1 MSNVSNN
8 YTALFGSTAKATT
21 APASNATATVASP
34 ALPAQQG
41 DTVSLSNQAT
51 AVPATNTA
59 AVPAANTPVA
69 TANAVPTA
77 NAATATPAAPPSPE
91 EMKKELAALKQQL
104 DSINQQIEQLMKAMD
119 AQPASATPATTPTA
133 PKPAATGGSYKVQT
147 GDYLW
152 KIAKEKLGDAKRWP
166 EIYELNKDA
175 IGSNPNLIY
184 PGMTLKMPGDKQ
196 DATQPT
202 ANTPS
207 TSTPTTPTTPAP
219 TPTAPPAN
227 TPPTNTPPATPAT
240 PPANTPPAQTG
251 DTADVPAAAPSNRN
265 ISDADVARIA
275 QEFGLAPDKANVASF
290 LDEMDSYEGANK
302 GKVFGPGMESIAAND
317 DERNRIK
324 QSVMQIQQA
333 FNLLIKAGKL
343 KPNNAQGQAIGE
355 LPLSG
360 TFFKVDAQG
369 KEVKDA
375 QGNPV
380 MDDAFIAAVTQ
391 FKQDNQIHQTYK
403 LADGS
408 YGINEYVGPTTI
420 EYLKKALAGLQN

>member
-8 YTALFGSTAKATT
+8 YTALFGSQAKATT

-51 AVPATNTA
+51 AVPT
-59 AVPAANTPVA
+59 AVPAANNAAVA
-69 TANAVPTA
+69 TANAAPTA
-77 NAATATPAAPPSPE
+77 NATATTAAAPPSPE

-119 AQPASATPATTPTA
+119 AQPAQPTSKPD
-133 PKPAATGGSYKVQT
+133 PKPAANGGSYKVQT

-184 PGMTLKMPGDKQ
+184 PGLVLKMPGDKK
-196 DATQPT
+196 DTTTPPT
-202 ANTPS
+202 TDTPPANTN
-207 TSTPTTPTTPAP
+207 PTTPTTPAP
-219 TPTAPPAN
+219 TTPT
-227 TPPTNTPPATPAT
+227 TPPA
-240 PPANTPPAQTG
+240 TPPAQTG
-251 DTADVPAAAPSNRN
+251 DTTDVPAAAPSNRN

-302 GKVFGPGMESIAAND
+302 GKVFGPGMESIAANA

-343 KPNNAQGQAIGE
+343 KPTNGQGQAIGE
-355 LPLSG
+355 LPLTG
-360 TFFKVDAQG
+360 TFFKVDGQG
-369 KEVKDA
+369 NEVKDA

-420 EYLKKALAGLQN
+420 EYLKKALAGLQNG